1 MHTPKQAAA
10 WLQERL
16 VRDETAFRRRA
27 GASDALARLRSASE
41 ALVYRVSGDRV
52 DLLVGRKL
60 GGAAL
65 APPRDAAAVQAFV
78 NRFYRDHRAVFG
90 GSAFPD
96 GSLRVEHVRSGE
108 RTVADVRQHVGDT
121 PVEDARWTLV
131 FDRDGYLTRVTGA
144 PFDPVRLSVARQPKI
159 DAEQAVAAALEHES
173 LASDDV
179 EASPRLAIQGRGNR
193 LVWTVELK
201 GRRRPALNPVLEV
214 DAHSRAVLA
223 RHDGCEHAVGAIPV
237 KHYSHPGGIKDSSAS
252 MITSNLNVDYVE
264 TSGPAKTPPN
274 LPEGIW
280 PIRTYSLQ
288 RLGSGRSRIW
298 NAKPTGVDATPVFH
312 RTLSNDEGSFVRSP
326 GTTTNNVFN
335 EQQTYYWAQTLKT
348 AVDLWGREPNA
359 FGHYPVDAS
368 RAVNVEIVV
377 NGESCMEEVWGSSVM
392 HGFFLSGAPRSWFA
406 GLGSSPSTAPAV
418 FLFNSEGNSDSPQ
431 FFGPEYSGSYSIIAH
446 EVGHFISWQYGSWS
460 GPAGTN
466 LGRSFSEGHSM
477 VIAALLG
484 KQHFGA
490 LEYDESSYV
499 TTGGK
504 TSGRQWTHVADGAT
518 PSYKHSSLDCDDDS
532 DPYLLAW
539 PYVQAMWRLMNN
551 RDTDGSPIWATS
563 AGAIANTAELFM
575 HSLYTFTADSTMTW
589 DKLCLA
595 LLAHLYDLI
604 EDGRE
609 QDPLPASD
617 SYCAVYRVF
626 SAHGL
631 LDECVNSPS

>member
-10 WLQERL
+10 WLQQRL
-16 VRDETAFRRRA
+16 VRDETAFRRRT
-27 GASDALARLRSASE
+27 GASDALARLRASSE
-41 ALVYRVSGDRV
+41 ALVYR
-52 DLLVGRKL
+52 KL
-60 GGAAL
+60 GGAVL
-65 APPRDAAAVQAFV
+65 AAPRDAAAVQAFV

-90 GSAFPD
+90 GSAVPD
-96 GSLRVEHVRSGE
+96 GSLRVERVRSGE
-108 RTVADVRQHVGDT
+108 RTVAEVRQQVDGT
-121 PVEDARWTLV
+121 PVDDARWTLV

-144 PFDPVRLSVARQPKI
+144 PFDPARLTVARSPKV
-159 DAEQAVAAALEHES
+159 DAAQAVAAALEHES
-173 LASDDV
+173 LASEDV
-179 EASPRLAIQGRGNR
+179 DASPRLAIQGRGNR
-193 LVWTVELK
+193 LVWTVELA
-201 GRRRPALNPVLEV
+201 GRRSPALNPVLEV
-214 DAHSRAVLA
+214 DAHTRAVLA
-223 RHDGCEHAVGAIPV
+223 RHDGCEHGVAAIPV
-237 KHYSHPGGIKDSSAS
+237 KHYSHPGGIKDSSGS
-252 MITSNLNVDYVE
+252 MVTSNINVDYVE
-264 TSGPAKTPPN
+264 SSGPSKTPPN
-274 LPEGIW
+274 LPDDVF

-298 NAKPTGVDATPVFH
+298 NAKPTGTSSTPVFQ
-312 RTLSNDEGSFVRSP
+312 RTLSNDEGYFVRSP
-326 GTTTNNVFN
+326 GSTTNNVFN

-348 AVDLWGREPNA
+348 AVDLWGREPNE

-368 RAVNVEIVV
+368 RAVNVEIVI
-377 NGESCMEEVWGSSVM
+377 NGEASMEEVWGSGGVM
-392 HGFFLSGAPRSWFA
+392 HGRFRSGAPRSWFA

-418 FLFNSEGNSDSPQ
+418 FLFNSAGNSDSPQ
-431 FFGPEYSGSYSIIAH
+431 FFGPEYSSSYSIIAH
-446 EVGHFISWQYGSWS
+446 EVGHFVSWQYGSWS

-466 LGRSFSEGHSM
+466 LGSSFSEGHSM

-484 KQHFGA
+484 KQHFSA

-499 TTGGK
+499 TTGGT
-504 TSGRQWTHVADGAT
+504 TSGRQWTHVPDGTT
-518 PSYKHSSLDCDDDS
+518 PTYRHSSLDCDDDA

-575 HSLYTFTADSTMTW
+575 HSLYTYTSDSTMTW

-609 QDPLPASD
+609 QDPLPDSD